1 MYTSFQVNKMKFPK
15 FVRIAAVPH
24 NYFITFKNKTED
36 GDYEITGGS
45 EGELIKI
52 CAQALKFSYKLV
64 FSTDGWGFLENGKWN
79 GVIGMI
85 YRNEADIAITKIGE
99 SYQRRQYVDFSF
111 PYAIEEFTFGT
122 WKPSTKISAYAI
134 VQPFSSELWMTIIT
148 AILIMAAIF
157 SRFQKR
163 GFMLS
168 IQQVCG
174 ILISQSV
181 NTSVKNKFI
190 LSAWTWG
197 SLFLSYSYIAV
208 LLSYLTVPLKEN
220 VPQSYEELASGIID
234 GTYKAMSFKGTMVL
248 PELFSSKREDIQ
260 IIAEHIKKNNHTIAL
275 NRSIIAEVLRNEKMA
290 LIGPKITLQFFM
302 HEEFP
307 ISKDSLR
314 FHPTGIVMSKSFC
327 CKNEIDSFVHVLFA
341 SGIYQKLTDDTLF
354 KLNLKADGFDKTDP
368 HQATARPL
376 SLTDLYGV
384 FVLVISGHIF
394 AFTAVLGELFYF
406 KICIKKKG
414 KKVKTMYSKAKLF
427 HSKKSVFISE

>member
-1 MYTSFQVNKMKFPK
+1 MHISFQVNKMKFPK
-15 FVRIAAVPH
+15 FLRVAAVPH
-24 NYFITFKNKTED
+24 SYFITFKNKTED

-52 CAQALKFSYKLV
+52 CAQALKFSYKLI
-64 FSTDGWGFLENGKWN
+64 FSTDGWGYLENGKWN
-79 GVIGMI
+79 GLIGMI

-122 WKPSTKISAYAI
+122 RKPSIKFSADGI
-134 VQPFSSELWMTIIT
+134 IHPFSFKLWMAIII
-148 AILIMAAIF
+148 AILFMAAIF

-163 GFMLS
+163 GFILS
-168 IQQVCG
+168 MQQVCG

-181 NTSVKNKFI
+181 RTSVKNKFL
-190 LSAWTWG
+190 LSAWIWG

-208 LLSYLTVPLKEN
+208 LLSFLTVPLMEN
-220 VPQSYEELASGIID
+220 VPKNYEELASGITA
-234 GTYKAMSFKGTMVL
+234 GTYKAMSFKGTMIL

-260 IIAEHIKKNNHTIAL
+260 IIAQHIKKNNHTITL
-275 NRSIIAEVLRNEKMA
+275 NRSIIAETLRNDKIA

-307 ISKDSLR
+307 ISKDSLK
-314 FHPTGIVMSKSFC
+314 FHPTGIVMSKTFC

-341 SGIYQKLTDDTLF
+341 SGIHQKLTDDTLF

-368 HQATARPL
+368 HKATARPL
-376 SLTDLYGV
+376 SLTDLYGA

-394 AFTAVLGELFYF
+394 AFVAVLGELFYF
-406 KICIKKKG
+406 RICIKKK
-414 KKVKTMYSKAKLF
+414 V
-427 HSKKSVFISE
+427 